1 MVLGTSKAISSIALA
16 LVPPGNVL
24 ASINGLRR
32 GLFQRLKSAEA
43 RAYFDFPVL
52 AWLVKA
58 PHGADIA
65 SLASSL
71 QEPVRFTGMGLHSGS
86 WYLCFDPGFM
96 AALSGL
102 ELGHL
107 GRAFPEGLADSAAPE
122 PPFDAGRG
130 LYLAPESAIAPERA
144 AEAMNIANELLKRGD
159 FRATTYLI
167 AAIELVR
174 YQSEGGGSSWA
185 TLASARAGEKRG
197 KAGAIA

>member
-1 MVLGTSKAISSIALA
+1 MVLGTSEAISSIALA

-24 ASINGLRR
+24 ASVNELRR
-32 GLFQRLKSAEA
+32 ELFKRLKAAEA

-52 AWLVKA
+52 AWLTKA

-65 SLASSL
+65 SIASSL
-71 QEPVRFTGMGLHSGS
+71 QEPLRFGGMELYRGS
-86 WYLCFDPGFM
+86 WYLGFGRDFM
-96 AALSGL
+96 DALAGL
-102 ELGHL
+102 ELGFL
-107 GRAFPEGLADSAAPE
+107 GGAFPDSHAEEAPLE

-130 LYLAPESAIAPERA
+130 LYLAPEGAIRPDRA
-144 AEAMNIANELLKRGD
+144 AEAMALADELLKRGD
-159 FRATTYLI
+159 FCASTYLL

-174 YQSEGGGSSWA
+174 YQNEGGGSSWA

>member
-16 LVPPGNVL
+16 LVPPGNIL
-24 ASINGLRR
+24 ASINELRR
-32 GLFQRLKSAEA
+32 ELFGRLQAAQA

-52 AWLVKA
+52 AWLAKA

-71 QEPVRFTGMGLHSGS
+71 QEPLRFKSMELYRGAWFLG
-86 WYLCFDPGFM
+86 FDEDFL
-96 AALSGL
+96 AALSMLDLGL
-102 ELGHL
+102 FDS
-107 GRAFPEGLADSAAPE
+107 AFPEGQADGTAIEAP
-122 PPFDAGRG
+122 FAAGRG
-130 LYLAPESAIAPERA
+130 LYLAPETAIGPERA
-144 AEAMNIANELLKRGD
+144 AEARALADEQLKRGD
-159 FRATTYLI
+159 FNASTYLI

-174 YQSEGGGSSWA
+174 YQGEGGGSSWA